1 MTTYTRLMYASSTSA
16 LPSLIKKHLI
26 HVLTDANP
34 SIQHEEMTGVLIC
47 GNDYIFHCLE
57 VPTKYIQQVQ
67 QAVAKNSYSHA
78 FKQLKCEAIRQRCFH
93 RWEAIYF
100 MQYNE
105 IEKFFINHDWE
116 KFNPYALQ
124 DDLLQQ
130 FMTLLAPSP
139 QKSDCTDFEE
149 VQLLSYSTEQ
159 TIYYHYIAITLLAM
173 IAILMFYWLM
183 HHFGF
188 LPMSAYVVH

>member
-1 MTTYTRLMYASSTSA
+1 MAIYTRLMYASTTSA

-26 HVLTDANP
+26 HVLTDADP
-34 SIQHEEMTGVLIC
+34 SIEHEEMTGILIC

-57 VPTKYIQQVQ
+57 VPTKYIEHIQN
-67 QAVAKNSYSHA
+67 AVVKNSYSHA
-78 FKQLKCEAIRQRCFH
+78 FKQLKCEVIRQRCFH
-93 RWEAIYF
+93 RWEARYF
-100 MQYNE
+100 MQDSA
-105 IEKFFINHDWE
+105 IEQFFINHDWE

-130 FMTLLAPSP
+130 FMTLLTPSP
-139 QKSDCTDFEE
+139 RKSGSTDFEE
-149 VQLLSYSTEQ
+149 VGLLSYSTEQ

-173 IAILMFYWLM
+173 IAILMFYWVM
-183 HHFGF
+183 QHFGF